1 MSFLLDTSTF
11 LWFVN
16 EAGSI
21 REETRRIIEDP
32 DNTIHVSLVS
42 FWEIAIKANLGRG
55 LNLPHPFS
63 VFIDMALD
71 NYDFKIL
78 EITVLHIKR
87 VNTLPHFHR
96 DPFDRLLIAQALT
109 ESLPLISND
118 AAFDS
123 YRVQRLW

>member
-32 DNTIHVSLVS
+32 DNAIHVSLVS

>member
-1 MSFLLDTSTF
+1 MAFLLDTSAYI
-11 LWFVN
+11 WFVTGN
-16 EAGSI
+16 P
-21 REETRRIIEDP
+21 RRSSLARAYLLDAESE
-32 DNTIHVSLVS
+32 VYLSLVS
-42 FWEIAIKANLGRG
+42 VWEMAIKSSLNRG
-55 LNLPHPFS
+55 LELPRPFDR
-63 VFIDMALD
+63 FIDEEIEADRFQLLD
-71 NYDFKIL
+71 IGVAHL
-78 EITVLHIKR
+78 KR